1 MYLKRTITILLS
13 VLISGMS
20 AMAQTTAD
28 TISTP
33 QKYRHKTFF
42 RVVGRTLGRFMRDF
56 SEVDTNY
63 IEPPHLQAR
72 TVFRLALDFPW
83 LHFRPEEHQQRRQAN
98 RI

>member
-1 MYLKRTITILLS
+1 MS

-42 RVVGRTLGRFMRDF
+42 RVVGRTFGRFMSNF

-63 IEPPHLQAR
+63 IEPQKFNY
-72 TVFRLALDFPW
+72 TVPW
-83 LHFRPEEHQQRRQAN
+83 YPQGKAF
-98 RI
+98 